1 MKQTGKGPEEMTDQD
16 ALRQDLLDLERR
28 GWDALCSVNGARFY
42 DDLMTEDPLMVFPG
56 TVMTKRESV
65 AAITAERPWTDYRIE
80 DARVLPVGDRGAIV
94 TYRAIASRPERP
106 MYEALMTSVYSR
118 HGDAWKLSLH
128 QQTPFVRRPSPPPE
142 R

>member
-1 MKQTGKGPEEMTDQD
+1 MKQTGKGPEEMTDRD

-42 DDLMTEDPLMVFPG
+42 DDLMTDDALMVFPG

-65 AAITAERPWTDYRIE
+65 AAIAAERPWTDYRIE

-94 TYRAIASRPERP
+94 KYRAVASRTERP
-106 MYEALMTSVYSR
+106 TSEARAEPITNRQS
-118 HGDAWKLSLH
+118 
-128 QQTPFVRRPSPPPE
+128 
-142 R
+142 